1 MSAVLKSSGQN
12 SRGKRGGKTFQ
23 TAMWNLLPG
32 FFFFYVL
39 WRLNTTFQQRGLL
52 EFIGGP
58 SQSGRF
64 KLNAERWWVI
74 AAGYEMKVFRW
85 HLTKCHMSAPL
96 LGDMKYVNISPSLL
110 LLVSW
115 QRSRGG
121 HRVILPLVYRT
132 QRSSGMMITV
142 KTFSLNEN
150 VHKFNGFPEIVTLRQ
165 PLDGLRWCAGPLR
178 LTA

>member
-1 MSAVLKSSGQN
+1 MSAVLKSLGQN
-12 SRGKRGGKTFQ
+12 SRGKRGGKTFH
-23 TAMWNLLPG
+23 TPMWNLLPG
-32 FFFFYVL
+32 FFYVL
-39 WRLNTTFQQRGLL
+39 RRLNSTFQQRGLL

-74 AAGYEMKVFRW
+74 AAGYEMKVFSW

-110 LLVSW
+110 HLVSW
-115 QRSRGG
+115 QRSQGG
-121 HRVILPLVYRT
+121 QRVILPLVYRI
-132 QRSSGMMITV
+132 QRSSGMLITF
-142 KTFSLNEN
+142 KTFLLNEN

-165 PLDGLRWCAGPLR
+165 PLEGLRWCAGPFR